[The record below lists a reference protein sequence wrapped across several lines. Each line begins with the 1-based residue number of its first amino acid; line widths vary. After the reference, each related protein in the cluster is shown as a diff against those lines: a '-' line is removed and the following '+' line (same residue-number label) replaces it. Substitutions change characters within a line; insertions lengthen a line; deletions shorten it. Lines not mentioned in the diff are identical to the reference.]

1 MVIVTSTYSTSQ
13 AVQIKSSLNGKMAV
27 GSALHT
33 QWILRGGMSARVYKN
48 VFTTAPSHIYFAHYH
63 RRLLYRDIMRDPYAY
78 SSSSTTEATRS
89 TINLTSSSS
98 ITNALSANPHYAI
111 YMTGPPVNNPAY
123 PYPARNV
130 LNPNSYPAYTPLL
143 TKRDK
148 QGKDRKRSQYRSD
161 VLANYRPLPPPYS
174 PDGHQVRAEFPPIPF
189 QQRNSGVP
197 FAIKETECIT
207 DSERAARVE
216 DSWTGCERHAAEKRI
231 PTGKRRAHT

>member
-1 MVIVTSTYSTSQ
+1 M
-13 AVQIKSSLNGKMAV
+13 QIKSSLNGKMAV

-63 RRLLYRDIMRDPYAY
+63 RRLLYRNIMRDPYAY
-78 SSSSTTEATRS
+78 PSSSTTEATRS
-89 TINLTSSSS
+89 TSS
-98 ITNALSANPHYAI
+98 ITNTLSANPYYAI

-148 QGKDRKRSQYRSD
+148 QGKDRKHSQYRSD

-174 PDGHQVRAEFPPIPF
+174 PDGYQVRAEFPPIQL
-189 QQRNSGVP
+189 QQRNSDVP
-197 FAIKETECIT
+197 FAIKETGCIT
-207 DSERAARVE
+207 NSERAILVK